1 MNVVY
6 DRRMKTR
13 RNAWKCLPVL
23 LAALGATPAA
33 AAVSCEQLAE
43 IALVT
48 ERFRD
53 NGVPLADVMAEA
65 DRLEASKR
73 FTENDMNAVRL
84 TIEVAFKSIRSPNE
98 ILSDCR
104 IRSKK

>member
-1 MNVVY
+1 MN
-6 DRRMKTR
+6 
-13 RNAWKCLPVL
+13 NAWKFAAALLVL
-23 LAALGATPAA
+23 LIAMPAG

-53 NGVPLADVMAEA
+53 NGVPLADVMLEA

-73 FTENDMNAVRL
+73 FTERDINAVRD